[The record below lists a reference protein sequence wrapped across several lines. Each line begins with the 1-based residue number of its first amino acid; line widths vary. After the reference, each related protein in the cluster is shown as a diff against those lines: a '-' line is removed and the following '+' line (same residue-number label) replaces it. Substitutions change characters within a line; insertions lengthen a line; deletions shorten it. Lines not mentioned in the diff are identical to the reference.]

1 MILLNQMIIK
11 VKKLKEG
18 AKLPKYHHPGD
29 VGMDMYAM
37 ETVTVAP
44 GEHYR
49 FWHGFAL
56 EFPESYGA
64 IIMDKSSISKAG
76 FTHMGGVFDAGYR
89 GEYNTL
95 LVNLSDKSYTFEEG
109 DKVSQL
115 VIIPVVIAKLKEVDK
130 LSESAR
136 GEGKFGSTGRK

>member
-1 MILLNQMIIK
+1 MRIK
-11 VKKLKEG
+11 VKKLKED

-37 ETVTVAP
+37 ETVTINS

-56 EFPESYGA
+56 EFPFGFA
-64 IIMDKSSISKAG
+64 AVVKDKSSISKVG
-76 FTHMGGVFDAGYR
+76 LHTMGGVFDAGYR
-89 GEYNTL
+89 GEYNTH
-95 LVNLSDKSYTFEEG
+95 LVNLSDKPYNVEAG

-115 VIIPVVIAKLKEVDK
+115 LITPVEIVELEEVVE
-130 LSESAR
+130 LSDSVR
-136 GEGKFGSTGRK
+136 GEGGFGSTGKK

>member
-1 MILLNQMIIK
+1 MIIK
-11 VKKLKEG
+11 IKKLKEE

-29 VGMDMYAM
+29 VGMDLFAM
-37 ETVTVAP
+37 ETVTIAP

-56 EFPESYGA
+56 EFPAGFGA
-64 IIMDKSSISKAG
+64 IIMDKGSISKAG
-76 FTHMGGVFDAGYR
+76 FAHMGGVFDAGYR
-89 GEYNTL
+89 GEYNTH
-95 LVNLSDKSYTFEEG
+95 LVNLSDKSYTFEVG

-115 VIIPVVIAKLKEVDK
+115 VMVPVAIAKLKVVDK

>member
-1 MILLNQMIIK
+1 MRIK
-11 VKKLKEG
+11 VKKLKAG

-29 VGMDMYAM
+29 VGMDVYSM

-56 EFPESYGA
+56 EFPEGYGA
-64 IIMDKSSISKAG
+64 IVMDKGSISKAG
-76 FTHMGGVFDAGYR
+76 FAHIGGVFDAGYR

-95 LVNLSDKSYTFEEG
+95 LVNLSDKPYTFEEG
-109 DKVSQL
+109 DKVAQL
-115 VIIPVVIAKLKEVDK
+115 VIVPVLIAELEEVEI

-136 GEGKFGSTGRK
+136 GEGKFGSTGKK